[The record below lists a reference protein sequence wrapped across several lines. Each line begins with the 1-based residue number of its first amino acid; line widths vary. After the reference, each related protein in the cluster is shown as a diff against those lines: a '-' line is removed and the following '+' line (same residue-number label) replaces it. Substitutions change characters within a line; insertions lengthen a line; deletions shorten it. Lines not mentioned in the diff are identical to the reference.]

1 MNNEKPAED
10 VPGQF
15 FRHYGERIVWAL
27 RRINRVMDVHSRF
40 INRSH
45 RITSPQML
53 CLLAL
58 SKRGP
63 LTLGELAKTVN
74 LGFSTLTGIIDRL
87 EIKELVRRKRSDQDR
102 RKVFL
107 HVTPEGE
114 RLSCSAPVLLQDK
127 LLIALSELSDLEQAT
142 MALSL
147 ERLVQLIDAKDFPQR
162 ENDPEPVRTEEL
174 TP

>member
-1 MNNEKPAED
+1 MEKEALQED
-10 VPGQF
+10 VPNQF

-27 RRINRVMDVHSRF
+27 RRITRVMDVHSRR
-40 INRSH
+40 INLSH

-87 EIKELVRRKRSDQDR
+87 EAKRLVQRKRSDQDR

-114 RLSCSAPVLLQDK
+114 RFTGSAPVLLQDK
-127 LLIALSELSDLEQAT
+127 LLIALSELSDLEQAA

-147 ERLVQLIDAKDFPQR
+147 ERLVQLIDAKDFPQQGQVL
-162 ENDPEPVRTEEL
+162 ESDPEKEVNP
-174 TP
+174 